1 MKKENSKRKCFLK
14 KKKHL
19 ALSDTACKS
28 VEQVLTLLSYYACE
42 ITFSSI
48 QQSQNQAQMMIIL
61 QNTN

>member
-1 MKKENSKRKCFLK
+1 MLFK

-19 ALSDTACKS
+19 ALSDTAFKS

>member
-1 MKKENSKRKCFLK
+1 MKKENSKRKCFK

-19 ALSDTACKS
+19 ALSDTAFKS

-42 ITFSSI
+42 ITFE
-48 QQSQNQAQMMIIL
+48 MIIL